1 MINFAFS
8 TKVGTQINYGQDI
21 GKKKTTNFVTFVS
34 TCRLPLDM
42 PQEPFDIYIMPVRQK
57 MYRYALSILKSPDNA
72 HDVVQECLLKIWKKR
87 KMIDT
92 IDHPESWALRITR
105 NQCYDWVKVNRFN
118 LTQIETLETASGSQS
133 DEELLMNDRQAWLKR
148 ILNELPA
155 KHREVFHLREV
166 EELSYQEIADILSL
180 TLAEVKIS
188 LFRTRSRIKELMTK
202 IDAYGLAN

>member
-1 MINFAFS
+1 
-8 TKVGTQINYGQDI
+8 
-21 GKKKTTNFVTFVS
+21 
-34 TCRLPLDM
+34 
-42 PQEPFDIYIMPVRQK
+42 
-57 MYRYALSILKSPDNA
+57 
-72 HDVVQECLLKIWKKR
+72 LLKIWKKR

-118 LTQIETLETASGSQS
+118 LMQIETVETAGGSPS

-155 KHREVFHLREV
+155 KHREIFHLREV

>member
-1 MINFAFS
+1 
-8 TKVGTQINYGQDI
+8 
-21 GKKKTTNFVTFVS
+21 
-34 TCRLPLDM
+34 M
-42 PQEPFDIYIMPVRQK
+42 PKDSFDTHIMPVREK

-87 KMIDT
+87 QLIET
-92 IDHPESWALRITR
+92 IDNPESWAMRITR

-118 LTQIETLETASGSQS
+118 LTQVESVDPESGHQS
-133 DEELLMNDRQAWLKR
+133 DEDLLRNDRQAWLKR
-148 ILNELPA
+148 IIDQLPS

-188 LFRTRSRIKELMTK
+188 LFRTRSKIKELITK